1 MSQTTNNSLLPK
13 GWVWTKLGEIA
24 EINPKLPMTAIQD
37 NLTASFL
44 PMKAVEEKTGRIDLS
59 ITKIFRDV
67 KKGYTPF
74 TNGDIIFAKI
84 TPCMENGKIAIV
96 NNLTNGVGFGSTE
109 FHVIRLGDPI
119 EKKLLF
125 FFLLQDEYRKTAQR
139 NMTGSAGQ
147 LRVPAYFV
155 ENTFFPLPPPEEQR
169 RIVARLEE
177 LFTRLEAGVE
187 AIKKA
192 KAELKRYRQAV
203 LKHAFEGKLTGE
215 WRKENIGKM
224 EPASVL
230 LERIKKNVGATLAV
244 ARTRNKRAGVSPAPT
259 NDLPQLPEGWV
270 WTRVGMCSS
279 LITKG
284 ESPNWQG
291 FKYVDEG
298 IPFIRSENVLWGS
311 IDLLETVKIP
321 EKFHKKLK
329 RSQIMA
335 RDVLINLV
343 GASIGRCAIVPE
355 TIVNANINQ
364 AVALI
369 RTNHALVPSY
379 LMHLLLSQQVQK
391 IINSKK
397 VETARPNISLED
409 LRSLT
414 IPLPPLPEQHKIVEE
429 IERRFSVADAV
440 EKTIEN
446 SLRQAER
453 LRQSILKRAFEG
465 KLAPQDPTD
474 EPASVLLEKIRL
486 QRQQTEQHIRPK
498 RKKTGG

>member
-125 FFLLQDEYRKTAQR
+125 FFFLQDEYRKTAQR

-203 LKHAFEGKLTGE
+203 LKHAFEGKLTEE

-244 ARTRNKRAGVSPAPT
+244 ARTRNKRAGASPAPA

-270 WTRVGMCSS
+270 WTRVGNIVEDIENVDPKIEPNKEFIYLDIASTDNTQQKITSPKKYFGKDAPSRARQLIKSGDILFSTVRTYLKNIAIVNEIYDGQIASTGFCVIRPFRQINNKFIF
-279 LITKG
+279 LITQTDSFLNPLTQLQRG
-284 ESPNWQG
+284 TSYPA
-291 FKYVDEG
+291 V
-298 IPFIRSENVLWGS
+298 
-311 IDLLETVKIP
+311 
-321 EKFHKKLK
+321 
-329 RSQIMA
+329 
-335 RDVLINLV
+335 RDSDVF
-343 GASIGRCAIVPE
+343 AQS
-355 TIVNANINQ
+355 
-364 AVALI
+364 
-369 RTNHALVPSY
+369 
-379 LMHLLLSQQVQK
+379 
-391 IINSKK
+391 
-397 VETARPNISLED
+397 
-409 LRSLT
+409 

-429 IERRFSVADAV
+429 IECRFSVADEV
-440 EKTIEN
+440 EKTIDQG
-446 SLRQAER
+446 LRQAER

-465 KLAPQDPTD
+465 KLVPQDPTD